1 MNRLNRKIEYALI
14 ALKYM
19 SSKFAGQLTTV
30 KEICAATN
38 IPFDATSR
46 VMQQMAQKN
55 VLKAEHGAQGGYM
68 LITDLSKISFLD
80 IVELINGQVE
90 VVRCV
95 SSLDECEFSTG
106 CNMSSPLKS
115 FNDKLSNFYKSLSIA
130 EIINVKESVKE
141 IEAEAL

>member
-19 SSKFAGQLTTV
+19 STKYAGQLTTV

-55 VLKAEHGAQGGYM
+55 ILKAEHGAQGGY
-68 LITDLSKISFLD
+68 LLVTDLSKITFLE
-80 IVELINGQVE
+80 IVEMIAGEVE
-90 VVRCV
+90 IVRCV
-95 SSLDECEFSTG
+95 SGLGECEFSEG
-106 CNMSSPLKS
+106 CNMSSPLKA
-115 FNDKLSNFYKSLSIA
+115 FNEKMIGFYKSLSITELISTRDSA
-130 EIINVKESVKE
+130 KESRTEV
-141 IEAEAL
+141 L